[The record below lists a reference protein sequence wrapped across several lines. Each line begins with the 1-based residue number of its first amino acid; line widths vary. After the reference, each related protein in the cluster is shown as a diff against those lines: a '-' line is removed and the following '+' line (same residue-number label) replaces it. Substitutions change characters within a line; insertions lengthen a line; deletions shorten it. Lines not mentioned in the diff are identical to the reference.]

1 MSDKELATLG
11 PKTIVGDISA
21 LLGDASAAAPESGMG
36 GTASPRGSVDGDD
49 NSSATSNGASLRPDG
64 RKKPQASGTPEPA
77 SVVCVGNV
85 RALAIPA
92 GQLVK
97 TLTVKPEL
105 LSALRAN
112 AELKQDWLVNK
123 RREVDTWA
131 KQQRRQAS
139 RGGASLSSSQLS
151 PVREGDDAVPGWG
164 RDWRDSS
171 ALASVGL
178 FLDGLLELDAFRGW
192 SEPSGAV
199 QGDHDDAGAD
209 GIEDGETNH
218 NDNDDEGSLKGG
230 GSNASVESLGHSSSV
245 HTAASEKRFKLVQ
258 QLLVRTFDGL
268 DPAAKKAL
276 GGRAPPVWHGL
287 SPEKRHALE
296 RARELIPP
304 KPAAPS
310 IPDSFMDDDNL
321 DNFNEDDFEEDSV
334 VSPPARTRVGLPK
347 PQPPPPRPADDGRQ
361 RGQGLFGG
369 PVSADPL
376 MPFPTLTRT
385 RGLHARTLPLV
396 SRSGGFLNA
405 LASTGDGHTMV
416 QPANMHM
423 GPGAGRAIVAA
434 LRPERLEALPSS
446 LKAKLRMSDLARID
460 GAIARGVD
468 ALLRR

>member
-1 MSDKELATLG
+1 MC
-11 PKTIVGDISA
+11 I
-21 LLGDASAAAPESGMG
+21 
-36 GTASPRGSVDGDD
+36 
-49 NSSATSNGASLRPDG
+49 GA
-64 RKKPQASGTPEPA
+64 
-77 SVVCVGNV
+77 V

-92 GQLVK
+92 GQLAK
-97 TLTVKPEL
+97 TLAVKPEL

-112 AELKQDWLVNK
+112 AQLKQDWLLNK
-123 RREVDTWA
+123 RREVDALA
-131 KQQRRQAS
+131 KQQRRQAG
-139 RGGASLSSSQLS
+139 RGGGGASLSSSQLS
-151 PVREGDDAVPGWG
+151 PVREGDDAVPVWG
-164 RDWRDSS
+164 RDWKDSS
-171 ALASVGL
+171 ALASLGL

-192 SEPSGAV
+192 SEPPGAA
-199 QGDHDDAGAD
+199 QGERDDDAGAD
-209 GIEDGETNH
+209 GVDEGETNRH
-218 NDNDDEGSLKGG
+218 GNVDDDEGSLKGGG
-230 GSNASVESLGHSSSV
+230 GSNASVESLGNSSSV

-310 IPDSFMDDDNL
+310 IPDSFIDDDNL

-347 PQPPPPRPADDGRQ
+347 PQPPPPRPVDDGRH
-361 RGQGLFGG
+361 RGRGLFDAQ
-369 PVSADPL
+369 VSADPL
-376 MPFPTLTRT
+376 MPFPTLTRA
-385 RGLHARTLPLV
+385 RGMHARTLPLV
-396 SRSGGFLNA
+396 HRSDGFLNA
-405 LASTGDGHTMV
+405 LAGTSDGHKML
-416 QPANMHM
+416 QHSAM
-423 GPGAGRAIVAA
+423 GPGAGRAVVAA

-446 LKAKLRMSDLARID
+446 LKAKLRKSDLAHID